1 MRLTLG
7 LPDTWS
13 LLRFRATQILTDW
26 TNVSTALSAVKG
38 LLAEMRQLK
47 RAPQTGEKLVQRI
60 GPADRR
66 GDVLR
71 G

>member
-38 LLAEMRQLK
+38 LLAEMRQLR
-47 RAPQTGEKLVQRI
+47 RAPQAGEKLVQRI
-60 GPADRR
+60 GPDRSPTHGMPR
-66 GDVLR
+66 
-71 G
+71 